1 VTLNVINLA
10 LTFSENNG
18 IILNNIF
25 LLIIFIS
32 GLLGKFEILINNF
45 SDMEWVE
52 IILYFINTNKQ
63 ITI

>member
-1 VTLNVINLA
+1 MTLNVINLA